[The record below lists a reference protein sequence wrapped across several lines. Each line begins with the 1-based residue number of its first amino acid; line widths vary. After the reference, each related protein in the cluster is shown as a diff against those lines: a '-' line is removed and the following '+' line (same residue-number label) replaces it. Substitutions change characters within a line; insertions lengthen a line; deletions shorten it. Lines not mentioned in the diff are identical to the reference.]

1 MALYV
6 MLMNLTDQ
14 GVKTVKEAPGRIQ
27 SSMKALET
35 MGGKVIA
42 FYATMGDYD
51 YVGVGEA
58 PDDEVVSTFALGLA
72 GQGNVRTKTLR
83 AFTPE
88 QFAGIVKRLP

>member
-6 MLMNLTDQ
+6 LLMNLTDQ
-14 GVKTVKEAPGRIQ
+14 GVKTVKKAPGRIQ
-27 SSMKALET
+27 SSMKALEA

-58 PDDEVVSTFALGLA
+58 PNDEVVSTFALGLA